1 MNRARAHAGAVL
13 AAAMAGVLFAVPVAD
28 AVQRG
33 NIYVTYGKQR
43 CNGGKPIGFTWAVDN
58 FSSSAGPDMGD
69 NVFYPEVRIGERNTI
84 SVQVI
89 CKRYG
94 RQYMGA
100 ADQFTVKPRRH
111 NARFRRN

>member
-1 MNRARAHAGAVL
+1 MRVARARVC
-13 AAAMAGVLFAVPVAD
+13 AALVTSLVGVLLAVPAAE

-33 NIYVTYGKQR
+33 NVYITYGKQR

-58 FSSSAGPDMGD
+58 FSSSAGPDIGD
-69 NVFYPEVRIGERNTI
+69 NVFYPEIRIGETNTI

-100 ADQFTVKPRRH
+100 ADQFTIKPRRN
-111 NARFRRN
+111 NARYRRN